1 MFDGIFR
8 LTEQYRL
15 QNTRSDDLDKAITR
29 SYEFLMDFLESVA
42 YEASELV
49 NRNQRLTKSLFE
61 TLKKSEQQ
69 LDQFIIDNMSKV
81 GLNCNAY
88 CVLHLHS

>member
-1 MFDGIFR
+1 MHVRTVFDGIFR
-8 LTEQYRL
+8 LTEQYLL
-15 QNTRSDDLDKAITR
+15 QTKRPDDLDKDVRR

-49 NRNQRLTKSLFE
+49 NRNQQLTKSLFE
-61 TLKKSEQQ
+61 TLKKSEQE

-81 GLNCNAY
+81 GFILNTY
-88 CVLHLHS
+88 